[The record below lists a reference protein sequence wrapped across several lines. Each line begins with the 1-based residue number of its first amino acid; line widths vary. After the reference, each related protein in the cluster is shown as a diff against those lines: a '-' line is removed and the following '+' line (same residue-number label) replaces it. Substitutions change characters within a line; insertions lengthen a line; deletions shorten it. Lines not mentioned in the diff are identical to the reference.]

1 VSLADVDPR
10 PGHSVGD
17 AQPLTEVDQLVAAVT
32 HDDQNVGVTFPARP
46 AHHVPHV
53 DLDAPGDQVAHHSLT
68 ADHVHVDGH
77 DTRAQQAE
85 HGGHLALSNQ
95 PERLVQARGPNTL
108 DAGVV
113 GCQAPP

>member
-1 VSLADVDPR
+1 VALADVDPR
-10 PGHSVGD
+10 PGNPVGD
-17 AQPLTEVDQLVAAVT
+17 AQPLTEVDQIAATVT
-32 HDDQNVGVTFPARP
+32 HDNQNVGVTVPARP
-46 AHHVPHV
+46 AHHMPYV
-53 DLDAPGDQVAHHSLT
+53 DLDAPGHQVAHDSLT

-85 HGGHLALSNQ
+85 HGGHLALSDQ
-95 PERLVQARGPNTL
+95 PERLVQARGPHTP